1 MSSSSSSSPS
11 VHVSLYYLGLT
22 GEITLGVH
30 KHGTAGLG
38 FVASKHG
45 ARRGDLSVFTGADG
59 TAVKRGSVVFQQRV
73 HQSSNGTCAGAAVVV
88 HVGVGVVHVGVGVV
102 VVVGSVLHVVL

>member
-1 MSSSSSSSPS
+1 
-11 VHVSLYYLGLT
+11 
-22 GEITLGVH
+22 
-30 KHGTAGLG
+30 
-38 FVASKHG
+38 
-45 ARRGDLSVFTGADG
+45 LSVFTGADG